1 VKLELSDIVDLR
13 AYERDRPDLQRRVFA
28 LKRRRRVAVGPIVTL
43 LFENRD
49 TIRFQIQEMARAE
62 KMLRDEQILEELEIY
77 NPLIP
82 EAGELSATLFVELT
96 SKAELEEW
104 LPKLVG
110 IERAVEL
117 RFGDGDTVTAEPEA
131 AHDEQLTRD
140 DVTASVHYIRFQLTP
155 EQVERFASG
164 PARLAINH
172 PAYKEE
178 VVLNDDTQAELLR
191 RPGRGGHMA
200 QDERVSDATHEADR
214 RDAEVKAHA
223 DREPTPDEEREAEKN
238 KLDPGEARTIKE
250 QYERGA
256 NAKGEGRVEP

>member
-13 AYERDRPDLQRRVFA
+13 AYERERPELQQRVFA
-28 LKRRRRVAVGPIVTL
+28 LKRRRRVSVGPFVTL

-62 KMLRDEQILEELEIY
+62 KMLRDEQIAEELDIY

-110 IERAVEL
+110 VERAAEL
-117 RFGDGDTVTAEPEA
+117 RFGDDVVRAEPEA
-131 AHDEQLTRD
+131 AHDSQLTRQ
-140 DVTASVHYIRFQLTP
+140 DVTASVHYIRFQLAP

-164 PARLAINH
+164 PVRLAINH
-172 PAYKEE
+172 PAYQEE
-178 VVLNDDTQAELLR
+178 VELSDETRAELLADL
-191 RPGRGGHMA
+191 RG
-200 QDERVSDATHEADR
+200 
-214 RDAEVKAHA
+214 
-223 DREPTPDEEREAEKN
+223 EPAPVA
-238 KLDPGEARTIKE
+238 G
-250 QYERGA
+250 
-256 NAKGEGRVEP
+256 